1 MNKVSL
7 PLCIAD
13 ELRISPFAFSERVTV
28 RVSLANPGAEDLAN
42 ELAKSF
48 AGLTVST
55 AEEAD
60 DATHMLLYLNQETWS
75 DERLAEQVKQA
86 REDKLKIVMAHENDP
101 EKGGCIFARFFETT
115 PQELI
120 ADGLYRDIA
129 HPCFPRAWPHHE
141 VSLVLLA
148 KNLGATATK
157 GLHARASAD
166 LRHTGSSI
174 RRTLGSLVPSRQPG
188 RNSRTRGSVS
198 TEPSRFR
205 PSVSTEPSLPHTISM
220 EPEPTSTP
228 ESTSEKRLGKSRT
241 SEAGSSRPIV
251 PRDIALKYAEEQR
264 RGSSSKQLSRV

>member
-1 MNKVSL
+1 MKKVSL

-13 ELRISPFAFSERVTV
+13 EPRISSFAFSERVTV

-55 AEEAD
+55 AEAAD

-120 ADGLYRDIA
+120 TDGLYRDMA
-129 HPCFPRAWPHHE
+129 HPFFPRDWPHHE
-141 VSLVLLA
+141 ARALSCAPRHAALDVS
-148 KNLGATATK
+148 
-157 GLHARASAD
+157 HARSCRCRSCSWQRASA
-166 LRHTGSSI
+166 RPPRRASTRAP
-174 RRTLGSLVPSRQPG
+174 RRTSAKGGS
-188 RNSRTRGSVS
+188 
-198 TEPSRFR
+198 
-205 PSVSTEPSLPHTISM
+205 
-220 EPEPTSTP
+220 
-228 ESTSEKRLGKSRT
+228 
-241 SEAGSSRPIV
+241 
-251 PRDIALKYAEEQR
+251 
-264 RGSSSKQLSRV
+264 

>member
-157 GLHARASAD
+157 GLHARASED
-166 LRHTGSSI
+166 LRQTGILI
-174 RRTLGSLVPSRQPG
+174 RSTLGSPG
-188 RNSRTRGSVS
+188 PLSKARRSSSTQDSVS
-198 TEPSRFR
+198 TEPSRIR
-205 PSVSTEPSLPHTISM
+205 PSVSTEPSLPHTIST
-220 EPEPTSTP
+220 EPEPTATL
-228 ESTSEKRLGKSRT
+228 SEKRLGKSRMA
-241 SEAGSSRPIV
+241 EAGSSTQPIV
-251 PRDIALKYAEEQR
+251 PRDIARKHAEQL

>member
-141 VSLVLLA
+141 
-148 KNLGATATK
+148 
-157 GLHARASAD
+157 ARALSV
-166 LRHTGSSI
+166 HT
-174 RRTLGSLVPSRQPG
+174 L
-188 RNSRTRGSVS
+188 
-198 TEPSRFR
+198 FA
-205 PSVSTEPSLPHTISM
+205 
-220 EPEPTSTP
+220 
-228 ESTSEKRLGKSRT
+228 
-241 SEAGSSRPIV
+241 SEARS
-251 PRDIALKYAEEQR
+251 A
-264 RGSSSKQLSRV
+264 

>member
-13 ELRISPFAFSERVTV
+13 ESRISSFAFSERVTV

-75 DERLAEQVKQA
+75 VERPGLAEQIKQA

-120 ADGLYRDIA
+120 AGLDGHPGLYKA
-129 HPCFPRAWPHHE
+129 LATSFFPGAFREVLRAC
-141 VSLVLLA
+141 
-148 KNLGATATK
+148 LG
-157 GLHARASAD
+157 
-166 LRHTGSSI
+166 I
-174 RRTLGSLVPSRQPG
+174 P
-188 RNSRTRGSVS
+188 
-198 TEPSRFR
+198 
-205 PSVSTEPSLPHTISM
+205 
-220 EPEPTSTP
+220 
-228 ESTSEKRLGKSRT
+228 
-241 SEAGSSRPIV
+241 
-251 PRDIALKYAEEQR
+251 
-264 RGSSSKQLSRV
+264 